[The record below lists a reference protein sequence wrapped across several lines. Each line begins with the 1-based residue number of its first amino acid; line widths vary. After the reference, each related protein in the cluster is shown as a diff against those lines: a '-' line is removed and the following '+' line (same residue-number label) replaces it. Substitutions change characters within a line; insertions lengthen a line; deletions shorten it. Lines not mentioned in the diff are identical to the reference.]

1 MNMNMNMNNNHANK
15 NGNEERSIGNKRNIV
30 DCDDDFSYDDDDA
43 DEDNDHN
50 DIVQN
55 SNKKKK
61 SSSHSS
67 KEELEIK
74 YDAVLAVVGK
84 FPNGTTKDTDTGST
98 TTTTRPNLT
107 DAAESEHTLFQIAE
121 RKKKDK
127 AQEYKIKNDFAKTMT
142 MNDITW
148 GKDSQGDTII
158 LDIGGCAEANWN
170 VQMLTTFCRRVG
182 LTVREN
188 SKRRSDCIRHILE
201 LHEPGMVRHAP
212 LKNDTN
218 RSRPKITA
226 AAKTTRT
233 VPHCVTT
240 SILEKNQEAK
250 AVFIVQQETEE
261 VQKKKAK
268 HEYQESLDKSFEALE
283 QRIFETKMELRI
295 ITRKLLQ
302 TSNAVEV
309 EDVTVH
315 QEYLE
320 KKLDRNEKNMK
331 TLKIKIHN
339 TQYI

>member
-15 NGNEERSIGNKRNIV
+15 NGNEKRSIGKKRNIV
-30 DCDDDFSYDDDDA
+30 DCDDFSYDDDDE
-43 DEDNDHN
+43 EDNDHN
-50 DIVQN
+50 DIVHTN
-55 SNKKKK
+55 RKEK

-84 FPNGTTKDTDTGST
+84 FSNGTTKDAVPCTTT

-107 DAAESEHTLFQIAE
+107 TAAESENTLFHIAE

-212 LKNDTN
+212 LKHNTN
-218 RSRPKITA
+218 RSRSPKITA
-226 AAKTTRT
+226 AKTT
-233 VPHCVTT
+233 VPPCVTT

-295 ITRKLLQ
+295 INRKLLQ
-302 TSNAVEV
+302 TSNATEV

-315 QEYLE
+315 QEYLV